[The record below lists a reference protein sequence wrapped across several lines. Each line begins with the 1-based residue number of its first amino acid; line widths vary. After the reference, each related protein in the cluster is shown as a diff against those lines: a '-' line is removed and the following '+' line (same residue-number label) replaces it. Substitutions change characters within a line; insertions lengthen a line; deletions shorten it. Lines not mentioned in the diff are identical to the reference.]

1 MPVLAR
7 TLEAAGLSTVVVTN
21 MPYWAEKVGAPRVL
35 AVEHP
40 FGHPL
45 GEPGDA
51 AGQMKIIRQA
61 LDVLARAETP
71 GEIVHSDA
79 IWPRDTKQAIE
90 DWQPLEPS
98 PLIAVMGPSIRQM
111 LKARRKA

>member
-1 MPVLAR
+1 MLAR

-21 MPYWAEKVGAPRVL
+21 MPFWAEKVGTPRVL

-45 GEPGDA
+45 GQPADA
-51 AGQMKIIRQA
+51 AGQIKIVRQA
-61 LDVLARAETP
+61 LDVLERVEAP
-71 GEIVHSDA
+71 GEIVHSEA
-79 IWPRDTKQAIE
+79 RWPQDTKQATAE
-90 DWQPLEPS
+90 WQPLEPS

-111 LKARRKA
+111 LKARRKTQ